1 MTSDTRLGVD
11 IATMTL
17 GLPFRKNV
25 IPEIY
30 RKKWNSR
37 KDNPLPG
44 FTNFMKYSSIV
55 YFCARI

>member
-1 MTSDTRLGVD
+1 MVKFYLLTTLTFDTRLGVD
-11 IATMTL
+11 IATVTL

-37 KDNPLPG
+37 EDNPLPG
-44 FTNFMKYSSIV
+44 FRNFDAK
-55 YFCARI
+55 